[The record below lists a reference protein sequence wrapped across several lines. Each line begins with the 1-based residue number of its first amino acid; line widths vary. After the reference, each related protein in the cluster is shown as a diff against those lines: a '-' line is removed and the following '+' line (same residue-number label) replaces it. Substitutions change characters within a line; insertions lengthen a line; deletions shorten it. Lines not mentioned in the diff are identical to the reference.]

1 MSQDS
6 LAFVRHLQWHD
17 IPAHAQHAA
26 RRALL
31 DLLGVG
37 ASAVHVPLSQVMRE
51 HAALCFGAGDGGAR
65 MLFDGRRVS
74 APGAALAGGCL
85 IDAVDAHDGYKPA
98 KGHVG
103 CGVLPALLAYAE
115 LQPMSAQEFLTCL
128 VIGYEFGSRAGDAL
142 HGSVCDYHTSGA
154 WVAVACA
161 ALGGRVLGLDEQS
174 CREAMGVAEYH
185 GPRSQMMRCIDHPT
199 MVKDGSGWGSMAGVS
214 AVLLAQQGFTGAPAI
229 TVEAPEV
236 SSYWSDIGE
245 RWLVDEQ
252 YIKPI
257 PVCRWAQPA
266 VVAALALKAEHGFTH
281 QDIAQL
287 ELLSFHESVRL
298 SAAAPTTTE
307 QAQYSLPF
315 PVAAALVHGKVGVQ
329 QISGDGLADANVL
342 ALSQA
347 AILSE
352 VEAYNEPFPLKRI
365 SSVKITLHDGRVLDS
380 GPTEAAGDPENPFS
394 DEVMV
399 KKFFEFA
406 SPTLGHERA
415 KGIYEVVWSLGK
427 SDEED
432 LTRLQQLIYAPVETQ
447 SEKR

>member
-37 ASAVHVPLSQVMRE
+37 ASAVHVPLSMLMRE
-51 HAALCFGAGDGGAR
+51 HAVACFGASEQGAR
-65 MLFDGRRVS
+65 ILFDGRRVS

-103 CGVLPALLAYAE
+103 CGVLPALLAYADMR
-115 LQPMSAQEFLTCL
+115 QMSAQEFLTCL

-142 HGSVCDYHTSGA
+142 HDSVCDYHTSGA
-154 WVAVACA
+154 WGAVACA
-161 ALGGRVLGLDEQS
+161 ALGGRILGLDDQL
-174 CREAMGVAEYH
+174 CREAMGIAEYH

-199 MVKDGSGWGSMAGVS
+199 MVKDGSGWGAMAGVS
-214 AVLLAQQGFTGAPAI
+214 AAMLARQGFTGAPAI

-236 SSYWSDIGE
+236 AKFWDDLGN
-245 RWLVDEQ
+245 RWLVAEQ
-252 YIKPI
+252 YVKPI

-266 VVAALALKAEHGFTH
+266 VVAALALKAEYGFEG
-281 QDIAQL
+281 QDIAAL

-298 SAAAPTTTE
+298 HVAAPATTE

-315 PVAAALVHGKVGVQ
+315 PVAAALVHGQVGVQ
-329 QISGDGLADANVL
+329 QISGDGLLDAQVL
-342 ALSQA
+342 TLSRLA
-347 AILSE
+347 SLTE

-365 SSVKITLHDGRVLDS
+365 SAVKITLHDGRVLDS

-394 DEVMV
+394 DEVIV

-415 KGIYEVVWSLGK
+415 KDIYELVWSLGK